1 MLGFDKNG
9 PGTLIQIG
17 IVVRDIHAS
26 VESHK
31 RILGI
36 QSDEIAEYGS
46 GVKICHLYLPNA
58 THQIE
63 LLEPTREDTIWGVHL
78 REKGEGSTTL
88 LRCHGL
94 RAGRRRLRCQGHRMP
109 QTRDDPH
116 DPRVKISPFDT
127 SELGFITEIVN
138 RAEMAERDR
147 GQVRA
152 IP

>member
-26 VESHK
+26 VESYK

-78 REKGEGSTTL
+78 REKGEGFHHVCFDVTDYAQVAADFAAKGIEC
-88 LRCHGL
+88 LR
-94 RAGRRRLRCQGHRMP
+94 
-109 QTRDDPH
+109 TRDDPH
-116 DPRVKISPFDT
+116 DPRVKISLFDT

-147 GQVRA
+147 KA
-152 IP
+152 K